1 MTVLCPA
8 TLWSQ
13 DSVLEIEVV
22 GRKVDLIGNA
32 VSASEGRVSF
42 REIEQRALLRAGDVL
57 ETVPGLVATQHSGS
71 GKANQF
77 FLRGFNLDHGTDF
90 ATKLDDMPINM
101 RSHAHGQ
108 GYTDLNFII
117 PEMIQEIIYRKG
129 SYYPDVG
136 DFSGA
141 GSASIYTRSQ
151 TTPNRIQLGAGE
163 FGYARALLT
172 GNRESFGGNLTFGFE
187 HQVYEGPWDSVDED
201 VGKTNI
207 QMKQSWERDSG
218 KFSLSLMAYENKW
231 NSADQIPHR
240 AVRSGL
246 ISKFGSIDPTSGGES
261 SRYSLSL
268 ALDSDY
274 GAGNLSASLYVID
287 YDLTLFQ
294 NFSYFSNPAGD
305 QITQLDDR
313 KIFGGKAIWSSE
325 RSWAG
330 KSVVNRFG
338 VDLRSD
344 DIDQVGFVNSTSRRF
359 ASYGRLDA
367 VQEQSAGVYWQNE
380 INWTEQLRSI
390 VGLRHDRFEFDVK
403 ALKAARPSTL
413 PDNSGRANDSITTAS
428 VSLIYALD
436 SNHEL
441 YASLGN
447 GFHSNDAR
455 GVLTTRDP
463 FSGMQA
469 DSADPLVPTFGA
481 ELGWRIYF
489 TDELN
494 TTLAL
499 WQLDIDSELLF
510 VGDSGSTEDTG
521 FGSERYG
528 FELTTYYQI
537 SDVVGLD
544 FEYAYTES
552 KFSEPVDG
560 SIEIPGALDEVVSVG
575 INYQP
580 NDIFFAHLRLR
591 QFSDYSIAGE
601 VRAEGS
607 SMTNL
612 RFGFDISESIQ
623 ISLDLLNIFDS
634 DDHDIEYFYE
644 SQLLGEQQLVA
655 DNHYHVFEPRSA
667 RFSFNYRF

>member
-1 MTVLCPA
+1 MTVLCP
-8 TLWSQ
+8 LNVWSQ

-129 SYYPDVG
+129 SYYSDVG

-141 GSASIYTRSQ
+141 GSASIYTRGQ

-187 HQVYEGPWDSVDED
+187 HQAYEGPWDSVDED

-207 QMKQSWERDSG
+207 QLKQSWERDSG
-218 KFSLSLMAYENKW
+218 KFILSLMAYENKW

-268 ALDSDY
+268 ALDSDH
-274 GAGNLSASLYVID
+274 GAGNLSASMYVID

-305 QITQLDDR
+305 QTTQLDDR

-325 RSWAG
+325 HSWAG
-330 KSVVNRFG
+330 KSVSNRFG

-344 DIDQVGFVNSTSRRF
+344 DVDQVGFVNSASRRF
-359 ASYGRLDA
+359 VSHGRLDA

-380 INWTEQLRSI
+380 INWTERLRSI
-390 VGLRHDRFEFDVK
+390 LGLRHDRFEFDVK
-403 ALKAARPSTL
+403 ALEAARPSTL
-413 PDNSGRANDSITTAS
+413 PANSGRANDSITTAS
-428 VSLIYALD
+428 VSIIYALH

-463 FSGMQA
+463 LSGLQA
-469 DSADPLVPTFGA
+469 DSADPLVPALGA
-481 ELGWRIYF
+481 ELGWRIYS
-489 TDELN
+489 TDKVN
-494 TTLAL
+494 TTLAI

-510 VGDSGSTEDTG
+510 LGDAGSTEDTG

-537 SDVVGLD
+537 SDAVGLD
-544 FEYAYTES
+544 FEYAYTDS
-552 KFSEPVDG
+552 TFVEPVDG
-560 SIEIPGALDEVVSVG
+560 SLEIPGALDEVVSVG

-580 NDIFFAHLRLR
+580 NEKFFAHLRVR
-591 QFSDYSIAGE
+591 QFSDYPIGGE

-612 RFGFDISESIQ
+612 RLGFDISDSLQ

-644 SQLLGEQQLVA
+644 SQLRREQKPVA
-655 DNHYHVFEPRSA
+655 DSHYRVFEPRSA
-667 RFSFNYRF
+667 RFYFQYRF

>member
-1 MTVLCPA
+1 M
-8 TLWSQ
+8 
-13 DSVLEIEVV
+13 LEIEVV
-22 GRKVDLIGNA
+22 GRKVNLVGNA
-32 VSASEGRVSF
+32 TSASEGRVSF
-42 REIEQRALLRAGDVL
+42 REIEQRPSLRAGDVL

-77 FLRGFNLDHGTDF
+77 YLRGFNLDHGTDF
-90 ATKLDDMPINM
+90 ATNLDNMPINM

-117 PEMIQEIIYRKG
+117 PEMIEEIVYRKG
-129 SYYPDVG
+129 SYYSDVG

-141 GSASIYTRSQ
+141 GSASIYTHSE
-151 TTPNRIQLGAGE
+151 TIPNRIQLGAGG
-163 FGYARALLT
+163 FGFARALVT
-172 GNRESFGGNLTFGFE
+172 GNTDGLGGNLIFGFE
-187 HQVYEGPWDSVDED
+187 HQAYDGPWDSIDED
-201 VGKTNI
+201 VGKTNV
-207 QMKQSWERDSG
+207 QLKQSWERESG
-218 KFSLSLMAYENKW
+218 KFILSLMAYENKW

-240 AVRSGL
+240 AVRTGL
-246 ISKFGSIDPTSGGES
+246 IGKFGSIDPTSGGES
-261 SRYSLSL
+261 SRYSLSF
-268 ALDSDY
+268 ALDSDL
-274 GAGNLSASLYVID
+274 GAGNLSASTYVID

-294 NFSYFSNPAGD
+294 NFSYFSNPTGD

-313 KIFGGKAIWSSE
+313 RIFGGKVVWSLE
-325 RSWAG
+325 RNWAG

-344 DIDQVGFVNSTSRRF
+344 DIDQVGFVNSSSRRF
-359 ASYGRLDA
+359 VSHARLDA
-367 VQEQSAGVYWQNE
+367 VQEHSAGVYWQNE
-380 INWTEQLRSI
+380 INWTERFRSI
-390 VGLRHDRFEFDVK
+390 LGLRHDRFEFDVK
-403 ALKAARPSTL
+403 ALEAARPSTL

-428 VSLIYALD
+428 VSLIYVVD

-463 FSGMQA
+463 LSGIQA
-469 DSADPLVPTFGA
+469 DPADPLVPTFGA

-489 TDELN
+489 TDKLN
-494 TTLAL
+494 TTFAL

-537 SDVVGLD
+537 SDTVGLD
-544 FEYAYTES
+544 FEYAYTDS
-552 KFSEPVDG
+552 VFSEPIDG
-560 SIEIPGALDEVVSVG
+560 SKEIPGALDEVVSVG

-580 NDIFFAHLRLR
+580 SDIFFAHLRLR
-591 QFSDYSIAGE
+591 QFSDYPIGGGE
-601 VRAEGS
+601 RAKGS

-623 ISLDLLNIFDS
+623 ISLDLLNMFDS